1 MDTSQETKN
10 SETTS
15 PTVSVVETEEVTP
28 TETVHTDTGSE
39 DAVVPQATV
48 PFYKKNALFISI
60 AVGIVLILGA
70 GSFVYISSM
79 NGPVVAKVNGVKIY
93 QTDYDK
99 SKVLIEQSAKMQ
111 GADITDPSIQSE
123 IKTQTLNVLIENM
136 LILSAAKEAGITY
149 TEAEVQT
156 KYDDLVTQLGSKEEL
171 EKQMTNLGLTKE
183 KIESNIRERII
194 ADKYIESVTDIK
206 SVSVSDEEI
215 DEFLKTID
223 TKQKGVPP
231 MEELRPQVKD
241 QILSEKKKQV
251 VANLIK
257 DLREKAKIETLI

>member
-10 SETTS
+10 SEATS
-15 PTVSVVETEEVTP
+15 STVSDAETVEVTP
-28 TETVHTDTGSE
+28 TETIHSRSE
-39 DAVVPQATV
+39 DPVPPQATV

-79 NGPVVAKVNGVKIY
+79 NGSVVAKVNGVKIY

-99 SKVLIEQSAKMQ
+99 SKVLIEQSATMQ
-111 GADITDPSIQSE
+111 GADITDPSVQSE

-136 LILSAAKEAGITY
+136 LILSAAEKAGITY
-149 TEAEVQT
+149 TEEEVQT
-156 KYDDLVTQLGSKEEL
+156 KYDGLVAQLGSQEEL

-194 ADKYIESVTDIK
+194 ADKYIESVTDIE

-223 TKQKGVPP
+223 TKQEGVPP
-231 MEELRPQVKD
+231 MEELRPQVKE
-241 QILSEKKKQV
+241 QILSQKKKQMV
-251 VANLIK
+251 VNLIK
-257 DLREKAKIETLI
+257 ELRAEAKIETLI